1 MSFNYI
7 RVFPLASWGNSKGES
22 LALQLPRRIYDVIC
36 TNMEIIGSYRE
47 NPPAKLPQ
55 LRVLLLYPG
64 MIPIIS
70 ILVHIDIHVARD
82 FPLEFP
88 LGIPLGI
95 PKQHKLA
102 MSMLLI
108 KVRNLLII

>member
-1 MSFNYI
+1 M
-7 RVFPLASWGNSKGES
+7 GNSKGES
-22 LALQLPRRIYDVIC
+22 LTLQLPRRIYDVIC
-36 TNMEIIGSYRE
+36 SNIMEIIGSYRE

-55 LRVLLLYPG
+55 LRVLLPYPG

-70 ILVHIDIHVARD
+70 ILVHINIHVARD
-82 FPLEFP
+82 SPLEFP